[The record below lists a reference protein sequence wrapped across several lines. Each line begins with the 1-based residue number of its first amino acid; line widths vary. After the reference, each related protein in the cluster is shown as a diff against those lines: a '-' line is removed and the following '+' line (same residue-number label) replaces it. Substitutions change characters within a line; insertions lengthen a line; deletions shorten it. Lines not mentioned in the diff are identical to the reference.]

1 MCIIFTS
8 GYNINPYDRIEKGFF
23 MGRQRTIDREKL
35 LEAIFDIV
43 MEQGAAALT
52 IDTVAK
58 KMGISKGGVQY
69 CFSSK
74 EAMIDAMFDFWE
86 ESYET
91 QFNKIVEKDNSPD
104 NRVTAHIRATH
115 HHDKVSFAKGASL
128 MAALLQ
134 TPEYLQ
140 STKEW
145 YQQRLTG
152 LDTTT
157 EAGKRARLAFLAT
170 EGTFLLRYFGLMD
183 IGDDEW
189 QSIFEDIDSELLQQG
204 KRQ

>member
-1 MCIIFTS
+1 
-8 GYNINPYDRIEKGFF
+8 
-23 MGRQRTIDREKL
+23 MGRQRTIDRDKL

-74 EAMIDAMFDFWE
+74 EAMIDAMFEHWE
-86 ESYET
+86 GGYEAR
-91 QFNKIVEKDNSPD
+91 FNEIAAKENSPE
-104 NRVTAHIRATH
+104 NRVTAHIHATH
-115 HHDKVSFAKGASL
+115 NHDQVSFAKGASL

-145 YQQRLTG
+145 YQQRLAG

-183 IGDDEW
+183 IDDATW
-189 QSIFEDIDSELLQQG
+189 QSIFEDINSTLIQPEKKSE
-204 KRQ
+204 KKS

>member
-1 MCIIFTS
+1 
-8 GYNINPYDRIEKGFF
+8 

-69 CFSSK
+69 CFNSK
-74 EAMIDAMFDFWE
+74 EAMIDAMFEHWE
-86 ESYET
+86 GSYET
-91 QFNKIVEKDNSPD
+91 KFNEIVKNDNSPE
-104 NRVTAHIRATH
+104 NRVTAHICAIHT
-115 HHDKVSFAKGASL
+115 HDKVAFAKGASL

-152 LDTTT
+152 VDTTT
-157 EAGKRARLAFLAT
+157 VAGKRARLAFLAA

-183 IGDDEW
+183 INDDEW
-189 QSIFEDIDSELLQQG
+189 DSIFEDIDSEFLQQG